1 MNRIIFSHLWD
12 KLHEPEFTTIRPWKA
27 DKERYYR
34 NLVSEEFQIWK
45 AGESYPFRPEYVL
58 CHAFLEDVVTIDP
71 RDISQE
77 LLRKDVTLDG
87 QIQDTWIKRLTKHDM
102 VLILK
107 FSKHRKGQQILTAME
122 ASEK

>member
-1 MNRIIFSHLWD
+1 VNRIKFSHLWD
-12 KLHEPEFTTIRPWKA
+12 KLYEPEFTTIRPWKA

-58 CHAFLEDVVTIDP
+58 CQAFLEDVVTIDP

-87 QIQDTWIKRLTKHDM
+87 QIQDTWIKRLMKHDM

-107 FSKHRKGQQILTAME
+107 FSKPRKGQQILTAME

>member
-1 MNRIIFSHLWD
+1 MNRIKFSHLWD
-12 KLHEPEFTTIRPWKA
+12 KLYEPEFTTIRPWKA

-58 CHAFLEDVVTIDP
+58 CQAFLEDVVTIDP

-107 FSKHRKGQQILTAME
+107 FSKHRKGQQILTAIE
-122 ASEK
+122 VSEK